1 MRPRPQA
8 RKERIG
14 VKKWVLLLIFGLL
27 LVSIWLLSPS
37 GSSSL
42 HRKNENMGLRLGLD
56 LKGGTYIVYQAEF
69 PEGTENKDESFDSTV
84 DLIRRRID
92 EYGVFEPVIQKQEGY
107 RIAVQLPGVTDV
119 EKAQE
124 YIFKPGWLE
133 FRQVEMNGSSTVS
146 LDDYLSN
153 TGRTSFFDTSDATL
167 QDANRIFGDANGQ
180 PIVFLEKSNEG
191 LKYVD
196 QNGNPVDAGQLDK
209 TALSWMSAWGK
220 IKVDDNDVVKALNGN
235 QYLTNASLQ
244 YSRDTLG
251 NISGFE
257 VGIKWNKEGADLFG
271 QITKR
276 LRDRGDYSTPQR
288 ALGIFLDNILI
299 SSPQVYPSD
308 MTGEY
313 GDTASI
319 TGNFT
324 QSEAKQL
331 VSKLNSAFPVSL
343 GLSYGP
349 EVISATLG
357 KDFIHRSVLA
367 GVIGLAVVALFMIL
381 YYRLLGVVASLALL
395 IYAILVLAIY
405 KAVGVTMSLA
415 GVAGFIVSLGMA
427 VDANV
432 LIFERLK
439 EELRSGRTLR
449 AAVDTGFSRAWP
461 AIRDSNVTTFIACG
475 ILYWFGGSVV
485 ASTAVRGFATTL
497 FFGVAVSMFTALTV
511 TRSLLIFFTGAGAEK
526 KLSRFGVEAKDA

>member
-1 MRPRPQA
+1 
-8 RKERIG
+8 
-14 VKKWVLLLIFGLL
+14 
-27 LVSIWLLSPS
+27 
-37 GSSSL
+37 
-42 HRKNENMGLRLGLD
+42 
-56 LKGGTYIVYQAEF
+56 
-69 PEGTENKDESFDSTV
+69 
-84 DLIRRRID
+84 
-92 EYGVFEPVIQKQEGY
+92 
-107 RIAVQLPGVTDV
+107 VTDV

-146 LDDYLSN
+146 LGDYLSN

-209 TALSWMSAWGK
+209 TALSWMPAVGTVGS
-220 IKVDDNDVVKALNGN
+220 DVKALNGN

-251 NISGFE
+251 NISGYE

-319 TGNFT
+319 TGGGTTGFT

-343 GLSYGP
+343 RLSYGP
-349 EVISATLG
+349 DVISATLG

-381 YYRLLGVVASLALL
+381 YYRLLGVVASLALV

>member
-69 PEGTENKDESFDSTV
+69 PETIAEKDKPKAFDSTV

-146 LDDYLSN
+146 LGDYLNN

-167 QDANRIFGDANGQ
+167 QDASRIFGDANGQ

-209 TALSWMSAWGK
+209 TALSWMPAVGTVGS
-220 IKVDDNDVVKALNGN
+220 DVKALNGN
-235 QYLTNASLQ
+235 QYLTDASLQ

-343 GLSYGP
+343 RLSYGP
-349 EVISATLG
+349 DVISATLG
-357 KDFIHRSVLA
+357 KDFIHRSVMA
-367 GVIGLAVVALFMIL
+367 GLIGLAVVALFMIL
-381 YYRLLGVVASLALL
+381 YYRLLGVVATLALV
-395 IYAILVLAIY
+395 IYAILVLAIF
-405 KAVGVTMSLA
+405 KVLGVTMSLA

-449 AAVDTGFSRAWP
+449 AAVESGFSRAWP

>member
-1 MRPRPQA
+1 MRPRPQT
-8 RKERIG
+8 RKEKIA
-14 VKKWVLLLIFGLL
+14 VNKWVLALIFALL
-27 LVSIWLLSPS
+27 VVSIWLLSPS

-69 PEGTENKDESFDSTV
+69 PEGIENKDEAFNATV
-84 DLIRRRID
+84 DLIRKRID

-107 RIAVQLPGVTDV
+107 RIAVQLPGVTDI

-133 FRQVEMNGSSTVS
+133 FRQVEMNGTSTVS
-146 LDDYLSN
+146 LDDYLKN
-153 TGRTSFFDTSDATL
+153 TERTSFFDTSDATL
-167 QDANRIFGDANGQ
+167 QDANRIFVDAKGE
-180 PIVFLEKSNEG
+180 PIVFLKKGDQG
-191 LKYVD
+191 LEYVD
-196 QNGNPVDAGQLDK
+196 KNGLPVDPGELDK
-209 TALSWMSAWGK
+209 TALSWMPAVGT
-220 IKVDDNDVVKALNGN
+220 ITVDDTAVVKELTGN
-235 QYLTNASLQ
+235 QHLKNASLQ
-244 YSRDTLG
+244 FARDQLG
-251 NISGFE
+251 NITGYQ
-257 VGIKWNKEGADLFG
+257 VGIKWNTEGTDLFG

-276 LRDRGDYSTPQR
+276 LRDRGSYGTPQR
-288 ALGIFLDNILI
+288 ALGIFLDNVLI

-308 MTGEY
+308 MTGDY
-313 GDTASI
+313 GDEASI
-319 TGNFT
+319 TGSFT

-343 GLSYGP
+343 NLSYGP

-381 YYRLLGVVASLALL
+381 YYKLPGVVASLALV

-427 VDANV
+427 IDANV

-449 AAVDTGFSRAWP
+449 AAVESGFNRAWP
-461 AIRDSNVTTFIACG
+461 AIRDSNVTTFLACG

-511 TRSLLIFFTGAGAEK
+511 TRSLLIFFTGPGAEK